1 MGQRDEF
8 DEGPLSLKRRSNAP
22 LGGETA
28 NQRAALAEERI
39 GKSLGGWRLLRV
51 LGVGPV
57 TAAYEVVRGE
67 KDAKERAILR
77 LMLGKAAHDDVARG
91 LFMRASYAANRFK
104 HSRVILVNADGVDE
118 TGAPFVLRPWIDL
131 TPLSSAVQHAVL
143 AEQDALRVAEQ
154 LLDIVEMAHAN
165 GILHGAIHP
174 ANILLTARQSI
185 RLVDF
190 ASAPGLNIARTD
202 EDTLAPLRLDDY
214 SCPERVHSP
223 GLPASETSDI
233 YAIGGS
239 LYFATTGKSPS
250 LHRSSQAGA
259 RAIESAL
266 LELQPTLS
274 EDFCKVVAHSLS
286 YDAAQRYESAYA
298 FLGDVRRVM
307 AGRRPKLEDASA
319 PVPSQSVQD
328 LSRHAPSSRR
338 ISFSPPARQSDHTG
352 IRKEPQRSEWKGNLF
367 LIVAIALLLG
377 IATFVVFREKA
388 LDERQHAHEN
398 APANSVK

>member
-1 MGQRDEF
+1 MGQREGF
-8 DEGPLSLKRRSNAP
+8 DDGPLSMKRRSNAP
-22 LGGETA
+22 LGGQTHS
-28 NQRAALAEERI
+28 QRVALAEERV

-67 KDAKERAILR
+67 KDAKERAVLR
-77 LMLGKAAHDDVARG
+77 LMIGRASQDEVARG

-104 HSRVILVNADGVDE
+104 HSRVVLTTADGVE
-118 TGAPFVLRPWIDL
+118 EGGAPFVLRPWIEL
-131 TPLSSAVQHAVL
+131 TPLVTAVEKSPL
-143 AEQDALRVAEQ
+143 SEQDALRVAEQ

-165 GILHGAIHP
+165 GVLHGALHP
-174 ANILLTARQSI
+174 GNILLTARQSI

-202 EDTLAPLRLDDY
+202 EDVLAPLRLDDY

-223 GLPASETSDI
+223 GLPATEASDI
-233 YAIGGS
+233 YAIGGC
-239 LYFATTGKSPS
+239 LYFATTGKSPAT
-250 LHRSSQAGA
+250 HRSAQAAA
-259 RAIESAL
+259 RTIEAAL
-266 LELQPTLS
+266 LALQPTLS
-274 EDFCKVVAHSLS
+274 EDFCRVVAHSLS

-338 ISFSPPARQSDHTG
+338 ISFSPPARQSDHPAA
-352 IRKEPQRSEWKGNLF
+352 RKEPVRSEWKGNLF

-377 IATFVVFREKA
+377 LATFVVFREKA
-388 LDERQHAHEN
+388 LDERQHAQDGV
-398 APANSVK
+398 PASSAK